1 MLRADKPETVAAPP
15 SAAPKVAPVK
25 KAKSVQL
32 PQTMRVRQLA
42 ETLQVDPIDV
52 IKQLMRSGIMANINQ
67 SIDFKTAATTA
78 TSMGFEV
85 RQASRLQQRARPEAR
100 KIGQQGEKGGALQ
113 MRPPVVTVMGH
124 VDHGKTKTLD
134 AIRSANV
141 AASEVGSMTQ
151 HIGAYQVTYEGQK
164 LTFMDTPGHE
174 AFSAMRAHGAQIT
187 DIVVLVVAADDGV
200 MPQTLEAISH
210 AKAAG
215 VPVVVAINKID
226 KPTANPDRVKQ
237 QLAEAGLVVED
248 WGGETVS
255 VPISAKEK
263 KGISD
268 LLENILVVAEMLE
281 LKADPNQPA
290 SGVVIEAEMD
300 KSRGPI
306 ATVLIQNG
314 TLKVGDSI
322 VVGTT
327 GGHVR
332 AMLNDVGKRLK
343 KAEPATPVSILG
355 LDGVPLVGDKL
366 VAVATEAQAQA
377 LIEKRRSEQETAR
390 AVSLT
395 NAYDQISA
403 GKIKELNIIL
413 KTDVQGS
420 IEPIRSSLDKLSTD
434 KVKVHIV
441 HAGTGNVNESD
452 VNLAIASKG
461 LIIGFN
467 VKPEGGAAK
476 LAAEKGIDVRNYDII
491 YSIIDDVAKATQ
503 GLLEPTLVEVVEG
516 RAEVRAVFS
525 AGKGRKA
532 AGVYVT
538 EGKITRGASVRVL
551 RAGKKLLEG
560 GSILS
565 LKRFKDDVREVAA
578 GYECGV
584 AIKDFDEYQVGD
596 ILEFYAMVKQ

>member
-67 SIDFKTAATTA
+67 SIDFKTAATIA

-100 KIGQQGEKGGALQ
+100 KIEQQGEKGGALQ

-268 LLENILVVAEMLE
+268 LLENIMVVAEMLE
-281 LKADPNQPA
+281 LKADPSQPA

>member
-268 LLENILVVAEMLE
+268 LLENIMVVAEMLE

-290 SGVVIEAEMD
+290 SGVVIGAEMD

-560 GSILS
+560 GSIGS